1 VLVRETFRLVLCSPM
16 HGRGRPANWRVLA
29 IRPLLTTAGNVAFP
43 FTPPELSAGTA
54 YCLNMLY
61 QIGVIT
67 LHQPDITTGQG
78 ENFLPDSSGGSCVRI
93 WH

>member
-29 IRPLLTTAGNVAFP
+29 TRPLLTTAGNVAFP

-54 YCLNMLY
+54 YCLNMLWGA
-61 QIGVIT
+61 IASRAE
-67 LHQPDITTGQG
+67 PDHK
-78 ENFLPDSSGGSCVRI
+78 LGGNPPA
-93 WH
+93 